1 MYQTSDNTKEEY
13 TVHGSSETG
22 FIQILNLRGIV
33 EGFVSVKNYRKLS
46 NSVNTK
52 MF

>member
-1 MYQTSDNTKEEY
+1 MVVLCEKKKVLWD
-13 TVHGSSETG
+13 G
-22 FIQILNLRGIV
+22 FNQILNLRRIV

-52 MF
+52 IV